1 MWSEWK
7 CTKSAYYRCKL
18 DIKSNTNM
26 VFIIILREF
35 TVRREY
41 MYKTIC
47 KFEKEM
53 SLLELSNKSR
63 KMCIR

>member
-7 CTKSAYYRCKL
+7 CTESAYYRWKL
-18 DIKSNTNM
+18 DIKSNTNKIM
-26 VFIIILREF
+26 VFIIILREL
-35 TVRREY
+35 E
-41 MYKTIC
+41 YKTIC

-63 KMCIR
+63 KVCIR

>member
-1 MWSEWK
+1 
-7 CTKSAYYRCKL
+7 
-18 DIKSNTNM
+18 M

-35 TVRREY
+35 TVRRE
-41 MYKTIC
+41 YKTIC

>member
-7 CTKSAYYRCKL
+7 CTKSAYYRWKL

-41 MYKTIC
+41 KTIC

-63 KMCIR
+63 KVCIR